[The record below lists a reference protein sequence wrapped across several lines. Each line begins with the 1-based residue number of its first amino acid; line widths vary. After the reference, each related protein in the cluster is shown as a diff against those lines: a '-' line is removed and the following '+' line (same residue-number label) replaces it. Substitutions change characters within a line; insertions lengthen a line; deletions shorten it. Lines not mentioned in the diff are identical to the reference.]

1 MARNDKVVIN
11 LATGGEDAE
20 RVTVAFLVATAGLE
34 AGKQVVMFVTKE
46 AVRLGLEGYA
56 EGIHSAD
63 APPVSR
69 LFQQF
74 ADGGG
79 ELYVCP
85 ICFNVRKLDQQALV
99 GNAKLSGATALW
111 QFIGEGAT
119 VFSY

>member
-1 MARNDKVVIN
+1 MLARIAGKPCSSQR
-11 LATGGEDAE
+11 
-20 RVTVAFLVATAGLE
+20 RVVATMTASL
-34 AGKQVVMFVTKE
+34 VTNMTTCFSASSP
-46 AVRLGLEGYA
+46 AVATRKATVTL
-56 EGIHSAD
+56 SASS
-63 APPVSR
+63 PPVARLITTLSFLAIR